1 MPRTV
6 IVIGGPT
13 ASGKSA
19 LAVGLAEF
27 FGIEVIGA
35 DARQFY
41 RDLPIGTGQ
50 PTDEERRGVPHHFI
64 GHLDLDQ
71 DMSAATYAR
80 EAIPVLHDLLDRHG
94 RAIVV
99 GGSGLYIDALLFELD
114 PLPPAQ
120 PKLRAELHALWK
132 KEGLRPLQQELA
144 HLDPGTFRT
153 IDRNNPH
160 RLIRAIEVCRTTGK
174 PLSTQRTGRRPRADL
189 DPVFITLD
197 LPRSELYAR
206 IDARVE
212 AMIASGLEEE
222 ARHALSHRDRN
233 ALNTVGYKELFAHF
247 DGTIDR
253 AAAIALIK
261 QHTRNYAKRQSTWL
275 RRDPHWH
282 WMKPGGID
290 RAVALVEGHERDR
303 SH

>member
-19 LAVGLAEF
+19 LAVELAEH
-27 FGIEVIGA
+27 FGTEVIGA

-50 PTDEERRGVPHHFI
+50 PTDEERRGVHHHFI

-120 PKLRAELHALWK
+120 PKLRAELQALWK

-144 HLDPGTFRT
+144 HLDPKTWRS

-160 RLIRAIEVCRTTGK
+160 RLIRAIEICRTTGK
-174 PLSTQRTGRRPRADL
+174 PVSAQRTGRRPRPDL
-189 DPVFITLD
+189 HPIFIALD
-197 LPRSELYAR
+197 LPRMDLYAR
-206 IDARVE
+206 IDARVD

-222 ARHALSHRDRN
+222 ARHALPHRDRN

-247 DGTIDR
+247 DGRMDRGTTIG
-253 AAAIALIK
+253 LIK
-261 QHTRNYAKRQSTWL
+261 QHTRNYARRQSTWL
-275 RRDPHWH
+275 RRDVHWH
-282 WMKPGGID
+282 WVNADDLD
-290 RAVALVEGHERDR
+290 RVIAMIEANEWGP
-303 SH
+303 SA